1 MAFYDSSDAL
11 YGTGVYGSP
20 LYGVVTPNVALTG
33 VSGTALTRTVHINAF
48 EIDITE
54 PLYGPN
60 ALVGSIGTLEFANT
74 VTLAGVAGTG
84 QIGTVSPNI
93 AFSITGVSAT
103 GQVNTLTEN
112 VTEKLSGVSAT
123 FTINAA
129 GLDVRSINRVP
140 ILGVFATG
148 TIAPVAAEGFEID
161 ISEVISAGAS
171 STGSVGGVTVNVVEA
186 LAGVVG
192 TTNTPS
198 ITQTHFSTIA
208 IIGVSATGAV
218 NIVEEKPTE
227 KIDSVSATS
236 SVNSLVVNLVEF
248 ITGVTAT
255 GSTGTLSPDDAIT
268 VFSATAYDRKHV
280 VHVVPNAL
288 VFRSVDTGAA
298 ATAYDR
304 TRMVSVLPKQ
314 TSNHRRAA

>member
-1 MAFYDSSDAL
+1 VATVSAL
-11 YGTGVYGSP
+11 YGLGVYGSSE
-20 LYGVVTPNVALTG
+20 YGVINVSAAVSSVPLTG
-33 VSGTALTRTVHINAF
+33 AVNIVEAKV
-48 EIDITE
+48 DE
-54 PLYGPN
+54 PL
-60 ALVGSIGTLEFANT
+60 GS
-74 VTLAGVAGTG
+74 
-84 QIGTVSPNI
+84 
-93 AFSITGVSAT
+93 VSAT
-103 GQVNTLTEN
+103 GAVNT
-112 VTEKLSGVSAT
+112 VTVNLSEILSGVSAT
-123 FTINAA
+123 FTINGA

-140 ILGVFATG
+140 ILGVSATG
-148 TIAPVAAEGFEID
+148 TIAPVAAGGFEID

-198 ITQTHFSTIA
+198 ITQTHFSTIV
-208 IIGVSATGAV
+208 ISGVSATGAV